1 MWKPNATVAAVIE
14 RDGRFLM
21 VEERINGELK
31 LNQPAGH
38 VEFGESLAAACA
50 RETREETAY
59 HFTPTAF
66 QGLYQWTVPGTDLT
80 YLRFAFTG
88 ELGEHDESLVLGLAD
103 EGIEAAVW
111 LTRDELVA
119 RTEQHR
125 SPLILACIDDYL
137 AGKSYPLAVL
147 QTFDDVQKFDGLV
160 K

>member
-14 RDGRFLM
+14 KNGRFLL

-38 VEFGESLAAACA
+38 VEFGESIVAACV

-59 HFTPTAF
+59 QFTPTAL
-66 QGLYQWTVPGTDLT
+66 QGMYQWSVPGTDLT

-88 ELGEHDESLVLGLAD
+88 ELGAHDAALVLD
-103 EGIEAAVW
+103 DGIEAAVW
-111 LTRDELVA
+111 LTRDEIVA
-119 RTEQHR
+119 RTDQHR

-137 AGKSYPLAVL
+137 AGKSYPLVVL
-147 QTFDDVQKFDGLV
+147 QNFDGLV

>member
-14 RDGRFLM
+14 REGRFLM

-38 VEFGESLAAACA
+38 VEFGESIAAACA

-59 HFTPTAF
+59 QFTPTAF
-66 QGLYQWTVPGTDLT
+66 QGLYQWTVPSTDLT

-111 LTRDELVA
+111 LTRNELVA
-119 RTEQHR
+119 RADQHR
-125 SPLILACIDDYL
+125 SPLVLACVDDYL
-137 AGKSYPLAVL
+137 AGQSYPLAVL
-147 QTFDDVQKFDGLV
+147 KNFDGLV